1 MSAPPAD
8 LDRRF
13 YGFALDRLVAWT
25 VDAAAVVLA
34 WCYLIDQDQVAAGIA
49 VIVAVVLVVGAAFAV
64 VLGPT
69 GSSPGNAALGLRV
82 LDAGPAPRS
91 GYDGHCFAS

>member
-13 YGFALDRLVAWT
+13 YAFALDRLLAWT
-25 VDAAAVVLA
+25 LDGVAVLLA
-34 WCYLIDQDQVAAGIA
+34 WRYLIDQDQVGAGIA

-64 VLGPT
+64 VLGLT
-69 GSSPGNAALGLRV
+69 GSSPGNAALGR
-82 LDAGPAPRS
+82 GSSTPAPASRS
-91 GYDGHCFAS
+91 G